1 MIAFLLLMWQSFTSA
16 RDAFRDPNVRPLGVW
31 LGTLIAIGTIF
42 YHHIEGWSWLDS
54 VYFCVIAL
62 ATVGFGDLSPQTAF
76 GKVFTIFYVLA
87 GIGILVAFVNAMVER
102 TAERRS
108 RGHFLQGARAHRPPD
123 EVDHTGDSIS

>member
-1 MIAFLLLMWQSFTSA
+1 MIAFLILMWQSFLSA

-31 LGTLIAIGTIF
+31 LGTLIAIGTVF

-108 RGHFLQGARAHRPPD
+108 RGRFLHGARVHRPPD
-123 EVDHTGDSIS
+123 EVDHTEDPIS